1 MATMN
6 CIEIESSRIAWL
18 VRDGYAV
25 EECEGD
31 DGERLLR
38 VSMNVGADEAG
49 VESAWFGVDVALDL
63 PTEDYARGLRR
74 LGRRVVGNYSRQN
87 SRVLPQWG
95 RLSAWKPTPV

>member
-1 MATMN
+1 MT

-31 DGERLLR
+31 GGERLLR
-38 VSMNVGADEAG
+38 VSVEVGAGEAG

-63 PTEDYARGLRR
+63 PTEDYARGFGVSEGVWWAAIPARIVESYPN
-74 LGRRVVGNYSRQN
+74 GAG
-87 SRVLPQWG
+87 
-95 RLSAWKPTPV
+95 

>member
-1 MATMN
+1 MT

-38 VSMNVGADEAG
+38 VSIEAGADEAG

-63 PTEDYARGLRR
+63 PTEDYARDSGVEEGVWWVAIPARIVESYPN
-74 LGRRVVGNYSRQN
+74 GAG
-87 SRVLPQWG
+87 
-95 RLSAWKPTPV
+95 

>member
-38 VSMNVGADEAG
+38 VSIKVGADEAG

-63 PTEDYARGLRR
+63 PAEDYARGSGVSEGVWWATIPARIVESYPN
-74 LGRRVVGNYSRQN
+74 GAG
-87 SRVLPQWG
+87 
-95 RLSAWKPTPV
+95 